1 MKIAEIKKQ
10 NGSTVYRSRV
20 YLGIDSQTGKR
31 IQANLTART
40 KTELKKKAQLAKADF
55 QNNGFSKKE
64 NIPLTSY

>member
-40 KTELKKKAQLAKADF
+40 KNWIEEKKL
-55 QNNGFSKKE
+55 N
-64 NIPLTSY
+64 